1 MAGGQSF
8 TPTQR
13 WHEAAGVLANVGAL
27 ITDSLAP
34 GEVQQLIVD
43 HVRPLF
49 EAKRAALYGL
59 DPGADD
65 AVVLAVSG
73 ETVPAFA
80 PESRM
85 SRSMGLIAVAERERK
100 PIATPDVLG
109 DSRVVLPPEARDQ
122 LAPSELRA
130 VLMIPLL
137 AKDVM
142 IGALTVAD
150 ATGRVFSAEDIRI
163 AQSFAHQAA
172 VALENA
178 RLFEVQQ
185 RRADRLR
192 TLGRLN
198 QLISASLD
206 VGEVLG
212 RIAQAAADLM
222 AVPVVE
228 FWVADEPAQ
237 LMELRATSNPE
248 IGRDKRLTRLR
259 FGQGGVGWVAR
270 HRCSLDI
277 PDIFAD
283 SRIHASE
290 WFRTHG
296 LTSAMWI
303 PIVFQEQFL
312 GVLSVIGRRPVRLS
326 LDDQELI
333 DSFVAQ
339 AAVAL
344 RNAELFA
351 QSEARRRAA
360 ESLADVGRLLA
371 ETLDVDVVG
380 QRVADTVRL
389 LLGAS
394 TSMVFRVDAATEDLV
409 AIAISGERE
418 SEHVRGLVLP
428 RGTGAAG
435 YAAREGQPVTSPD
448 VLADPRVTFRPE
460 RRERLQQRA
469 DRAILAVPLIV
480 RDRVIGVFAIRDYTG
495 RVFTDH
501 DVRLAQAFAN
511 HAAVA
516 IQNAHLYAES
526 ERRHRSLA
534 TLVEVSQR
542 LTRGLQLP
550 VVLGSIADAA
560 GQLFG
565 GEAGFRLIEGDELVR
580 VGATAGAQVGMARER
595 LRLGESISGRVAVTG
610 EPIVTSDTFNDPRV
624 APDQREAVRRSTQVG
639 ALMCVPIRLGT
650 RILGT
655 LNVYRERG
663 HRFGDDVIQIAMS
676 FADQAAV
683 AIENARL
690 YSEAA
695 RRQREAEELSR
706 LARSLTETLD
716 VATVSERI
724 VETVLPLFGAV
735 SSGLHLVE
743 PDGSL
748 KAAAWGGGAREYF
761 AVGYTFPPGVGI
773 NGRALATGAPAWC
786 RDLLAD
792 TGLLVTDDLRGRT
805 EAMGQRAILAV
816 PLRAKGAVIGVLV
829 VVYGVAREFA
839 DDEIALLQTFAD
851 QAATAIENARLY
863 QEAQAAY
870 QELAHTQDQ
879 LVRGETLR
887 ALGELSAGA
896 AHHLNNLLA
905 VIIGRVQLMRRRV
918 KASEFDRPLEIM
930 ERAALDSAEVVR
942 RMSAFSQARRTRA
955 PEAIDLNRLV
965 SEALDLTRPR
975 WRDESRLNRITIEP
989 RLELGELPVIAG
1001 DGPALREV
1009 LVNLIL
1015 NATDA
1020 MPSGGTLTVRT
1031 WATAEAVHCAVA
1043 DTGIGMPPDILQ
1055 RALEPFFTTK
1065 GVKSMGLGLSVNY
1078 GVILKHGGQLTLES
1092 TSGKG
1097 TVASFWLP
1105 ASPPPPPA
1113 DSPDRGPTQ
1122 PLRVL
1127 LIDDEPEVCRVI
1139 ADLLRELGHT
1149 VVTAG
1154 GGREALS
1161 MLSGG
1166 EPLDVVLT
1174 DLGMPDMTGW
1184 DVVRAV
1190 KAQHPTLPVGLMTGW
1205 GTEVLVKPEAPGQAN
1220 FILTKPITVKALGA
1234 ALAAAVPSGEKR
1246 PD

>member
-1 MAGGQSF
+1 
-8 TPTQR
+8 
-13 WHEAAGVLANVGAL
+13 LANVGAL

-34 GEVQQLIVD
+34 REVQQLIVD
-43 HVRPLF
+43 HVRHLF
-49 EAKRAALYGL
+49 EAKRAALYGF
-59 DPGADD
+59 DPESTD

-80 PESRM
+80 PESRS
-85 SRSMGLIAVAERERK
+85 SRGIGLVAVVERERQ
-100 PIATPDVLG
+100 PIATTDVLS
-109 DSRVVLPPEARDQ
+109 DARVVLPPHVRAQ

-130 VLMIPLL
+130 VLMIPLIS
-137 AKDVM
+137 KDVM

-150 ATGRVFSAEDIRI
+150 ATGRVFTPEDIRI

-178 RLFEVQQ
+178 RLFDAQQ
-185 RRADRLR
+185 HRADRLR
-192 TLGRLN
+192 TLGYLN
-198 QLISASLD
+198 QLISSSLD
-206 VGEVLG
+206 AQEVLG

-228 FWVADEPAQ
+228 FWIADEPAQ
-237 LMELRATSNPE
+237 VMELRATSNPE
-248 IGRDKRLTRLR
+248 IGRDKRLTRLG
-259 FGQGGVGWVAR
+259 FGQGGVGWVAQ

-296 LTSAMWI
+296 LTSAMWV

-312 GVLSVIGRRPVRLS
+312 GVLSLIGRRPLQLS
-326 LDDQELI
+326 PDDQELL
-333 DSFVAQ
+333 DSLVAQ
-339 AAVAL
+339 AAVAI
-344 RNAELFA
+344 RNAKLFA
-351 QSEARRRAA
+351 ESEARRRAA

-371 ETLDVDVVG
+371 ETLDVDVVS
-380 QRVADTVRL
+380 QRVADNLRL

-394 TSMVFRVDAATEDLV
+394 SSTVFRLNEGTGDLEAVATSGDLGPEAAQRV
-409 AIAISGERE
+409 
-418 SEHVRGLVLP
+418 VLP
-428 RGTGAAG
+428 QGVGASGHAVRE
-435 YAAREGQPVTSPD
+435 ARPVTTPD
-448 VLADPRVTFRPE
+448 VTADPRIRLLPD
-460 RRERLQQRA
+460 RRESIQQRI
-469 DRAILAVPLIV
+469 DRAVLAVPLIV
-480 RDRVIGVFAIRDYTG
+480 QDRVIGVCSIRDRAG
-495 RVFTDH
+495 RVFTEH
-501 DVRLAQAFAN
+501 DVRLAQALAN

-526 ERRHRSLA
+526 ERRRRSLA

-580 VGATAGAQVGMARER
+580 VSATAGAPVGMARER

-610 EPIVTSDTFNDPRV
+610 EPIATSDTFNDPRV

-639 ALMCVPIRLGT
+639 ALMCVPIRLGA

-663 HRFGDDVIQIAMS
+663 HRFGDDVIQVAMS

-695 RRQREAEELSR
+695 RRQREAEELSG

-716 VATVSERI
+716 VATVSERL

-761 AVGYTFPPGVGI
+761 DVGYTFPPGVGI

-792 TGLLVTDDLRGRT
+792 TGLLVTDDLRRRT

-851 QAATAIENARLY
+851 QAATAIENARLF

-870 QELAHTQDQ
+870 QELAHAQDQ

-905 VIIGRVQLMRRRV
+905 VIVGRVQLMRRRA
-918 KASEFDRPLEIM
+918 KPPEFERPLEIV

-942 RMSAFSQARRTRA
+942 RMSAFSQARRTRP
-955 PEAIDLNRLV
+955 PEAMDLNRV
-965 SEALDLTRPR
+965 VRDALDLTRPR

-989 RLELGELPVIAG
+989 RLELGQIPVIAG

-1031 WATAEAVHCAVA
+1031 WATPEAVHCAVA
-1043 DTGIGMPPDILQ
+1043 DTGVGMPPDILQ

-1065 GVKSMGLGLSVNY
+1065 GIKSMGLGLSVNY
-1078 GVILKHGGQLTLES
+1078 GVVRKHGGELTLES
-1092 TSGKG
+1092 TSGQG

-1105 ASPPPPPA
+1105 VAPPPPLDAVSDP
-1113 DSPDRGPTQ
+1113 GPTR

-1127 LIDDEPEVCRVI
+1127 LVDDEPEVCRVI
-1139 ADLLRELGHT
+1139 ADILRDLGHT
-1149 VVTAG
+1149 VLGAG
-1154 GGREALS
+1154 GGREALRR
-1161 MLSGG
+1161 LSAEG
-1166 EPLDVVLT
+1166 PVDVVLT
-1174 DLGMPDMTGW
+1174 DLGMPEMTGW
-1184 DVVRAV
+1184 DVARAV
-1190 KAQHPTLPVGLMTGW
+1190 KAHSPTLPVGLITGW
-1205 GTEVLVKPEAPGQAN
+1205 GTEVVAKPENAGLAD
-1220 FILTKPITVKALGA
+1220 FVLAKPVTERTLRA
-1234 ALAAAVPSGEKR
+1234 ALATVVANEKR
-1246 PD
+1246 PS